1 VDPTLA
7 EKPLEVF
14 GADLFTPS
22 ALTEIAAKL
31 YNLRVA
37 RASDG
42 SLLLTRR
49 TRLGVDDLANI
60 APAVR
65 RVTPSPLVRY
75 VFGRL
80 FAKEWQTVGSRPPDF
95 TGVEVPERMRSMIE
109 GMFPRYS
116 SSHTRLMPD
125 DLRQRAARYLRTYAR
140 ELDRNDTLAAN
151 PVPFSRLSPDARS
164 AVANF
169 LIADVM
175 EDLPRWLSVPPEYRV
190 SR

>member
-1 VDPTLA
+1 
-7 EKPLEVF
+7 
-14 GADLFTPS
+14 
-22 ALTEIAAKL
+22 
-31 YNLRVA
+31 
-37 RASDG
+37 
-42 SLLLTRR
+42 
-49 TRLGVDDLANI
+49 
-60 APAVR
+60 
-65 RVTPSPLVRY
+65 
-75 VFGRL
+75 
-80 FAKEWQTVGSRPPDF
+80 
-95 TGVEVPERMRSMIE
+95 
-109 GMFPRYS
+109 
-116 SSHTRLMPD
+116 MPD